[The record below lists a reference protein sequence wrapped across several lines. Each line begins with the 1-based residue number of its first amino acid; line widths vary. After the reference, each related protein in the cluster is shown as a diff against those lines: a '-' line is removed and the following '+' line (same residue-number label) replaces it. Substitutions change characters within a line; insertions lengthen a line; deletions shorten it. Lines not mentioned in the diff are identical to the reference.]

1 MIFSI
6 ILFIAFI
13 IFCFVNII
21 AVMKGLFT
29 YRKHVST
36 SSIVRHLRY
45 IECLLW
51 VIILMIGIY
60 IFV

>member
-1 MIFSI
+1 MMFSM
-6 ILFIAFI
+6 ILFIAFV

-21 AVMKGLFT
+21 VVMKGLVT
-29 YRKHVST
+29 YREHASM
-36 SSIVRHLRY
+36 SSILRHLKY

-60 IFV
+60 VFI